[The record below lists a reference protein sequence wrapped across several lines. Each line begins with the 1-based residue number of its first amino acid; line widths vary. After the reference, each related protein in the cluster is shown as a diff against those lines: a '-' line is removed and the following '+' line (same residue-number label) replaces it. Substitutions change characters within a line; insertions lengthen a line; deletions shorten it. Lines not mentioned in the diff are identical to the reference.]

1 MKITMLIFFTTLQ
14 VPACADEWVAVADQF
29 KKKWNYPGCVGA
41 IDGKHIAIQQPVSSG
56 SEFFN
61 YKHFFSVLL
70 LALVDADYKFL
81 YVNVGAAG
89 RAGDAGVFNE
99 SSLQKA
105 VAEKTLNL
113 PQSVEIQGISL
124 KINYHMIGDDAFALS
139 KTMMKP
145 YPHRNLNKEKRI
157 FNYRLSCA
165 RRVVENAFGILAS
178 RWRVFLTTIKLCPD
192 KVTYLILA
200 ACCLHNYMVE
210 KNKSSYIAAADVE
223 DGDHVVTPGSWRNEA
238 CLTRMNQSSPTRN
251 PSHSAKSQRE
261 ILTTYFNSYGA
272 VPWQE
277 SMI

>member
-1 MKITMLIFFTTLQ
+1 MFLNLK

-29 KKKWNYPGCVGA
+29 EKKWNYPGCVGA
-41 IDGKHIAIQQPVSSG
+41 IDGKHVAIQQPVSSG
-56 SEFFN
+56 SEFFY

-89 RAGDAGVFNE
+89 RAGDAGVFND
-99 SSLQKA
+99 SSLKKA
-105 VAEKTLNL
+105 VVGNTLNL
-113 PQSVEIQGISL
+113 PPPVEIRGISS

-145 YPHRNLNKEKRI
+145 YPHRNLSKEKRI
-157 FNYRLSCA
+157 FNYRLLRA

-178 RWRVFLTTIKLCPD
+178 RWPVFLTTIKVCPD

-210 KNKSSYIAAADVE
+210 KSKSSYVVAADVE
-223 DGDHVVTPGSWRNEA
+223 DGDHVVIPGSWRNEA
-238 CLTRMNQSSPTRN
+238 CLTRMNQFCKTRN
-251 PSHSAKSQRE
+251 PSHSAKKQRE
-261 ILTTYFNSYGA
+261 ILTTYFNSHGA
-272 VPWQE
+272 VPWQD
-277 SMI
+277 SMV